1 MTREEYRPFKTRKEY
16 YNEALKHP
24 QLYYIRNKTTKV
36 VSHITY
42 MIDYGFTTN
51 DDSKSFKTAFEQF
64 EFLDGTPFG
73 IGIKEE

>member
-1 MTREEYRPFKTRKEY
+1 MAREEYRPFKTRKEY

-24 QLYYIRNKTTKV
+24 RLSYIRNKTTKV

-42 MIDYGFTTN
+42 MLDYGFTTD
-51 DDSKSFKTAFEQF
+51 DDSKSFKKAFEQF

-73 IGIKEE
+73 IKKEE